1 MNVPF
6 HRIGM
11 SPEYAARHQVLV
23 SFPPV
28 EELAVENTARKT
40 VESYVL
46 DIPNNQPQLPD
57 LYAVAVA
64 KDRNNDQTTLRNDH
78 FR

>member
-1 MNVPF
+1 
-6 HRIGM
+6 M
-11 SPEYAARHQVLV
+11 SQAM
-23 SFPPV
+23 
-28 EELAVENTARKT
+28 T
-40 VESYVL
+40 VESHVL